1 MNGRIIVVG
10 AGPVGLTHALL
21 LADAGVPVTV
31 LERATAPGD
40 LPRAISI
47 VDETFRTMELLGI
60 ADELK
65 AESLTDT
72 GSRYFGR
79 DDRLLAAAKPVPS
92 RIGHPAKTQFDQPV
106 MEELLFERALAHPGV
121 DFRLGCTVTDVSQDR
136 DGVSVGYTDVEGRDD
151 RVEGSWLVGADGG
164 RSFVRDALGVKLV
177 GTTQTQRW
185 IVIDLLNERRS
196 YEKYAD
202 FHCDG
207 KRPYVLVPG
216 IKGRLR
222 IEYMLFD
229 HEDPDEMTAPEKIR
243 ELVRPLRDPLDPA
256 DVRRATVYV
265 AHQRVAEHY
274 RAGRAFLVGDAAHL
288 MPPFAGQGLNAGIRD
303 AHNLAWKLVEA
314 ARGGASERLLDSY
327 ELERRTHGA
336 KMVKVSRRIGAVVMA
351 TGGFKT
357 RLRDAIVRVVSIL
370 PPVYGFLAN
379 MRFITPPDYRDGVAV
394 APAAGLDRSLAERV
408 GRALSQPRVSDAS
421 GGTAGLDAHLGG
433 DWALIAVGAPAD
445 CFERIDPYW
454 GRIGAR
460 LLRLLPRGAS
470 ISAAPASVSVPAE
483 PVELIDEEGTIAQ
496 PDAGPYL
503 MAVRPDKYVAA
514 VFRPSEEA
522 TAVAGLRVFID
533 DRERSGEAG

>member
-1 MNGRIIVVG
+1 MTGRVIVVG

-31 LERATAPGD
+31 VEKAIAPGD

-47 VDETFRTMELLGI
+47 VDETFRTMDRLGI
-60 ADELK
+60 ADALK

-72 GSRYFGR
+72 GSRYYGLN
-79 DDRLLAAAKPVPS
+79 DRLLAAAKPVPS

-121 DFRLGCTVTDVSQDR
+121 DFRTGCTASAVSQQGGGVR
-136 DGVSVGYTDVEGRDD
+136 LVFENAKGVSETLEGA
-151 RVEGSWLVGADGG
+151 WLVGADGG

-185 IVIDLLNERRS
+185 IVIDLLNEQKQH
-196 YEKYAD
+196 EKFAD

-229 HEDPDEMTAPEKIR
+229 HEDADEMTTPEKIR
-243 ELVRPLRDPLDPA
+243 ELARPLRDPLDPA

-265 AHQRVAEHY
+265 AHQRVAAQY
-274 RAGRAFLVGDAAHL
+274 RVGRAFLIGDAAHL

-303 AHNLAWKLVEA
+303 AHNLAWKLIEA
-314 ARGGASERLLDSY
+314 SRGGATDRLLDSY
-327 ELERRTHGA
+327 EIERRTHGA

-357 RLRDAIVRVVSIL
+357 RLRDAIVRLVSVVPS
-370 PPVYGFLAN
+370 VYGFLAN
-379 MRFITPPDYRDGVAV
+379 MRFITPPNYVDGVAV
-394 APAAGLDRSLAERV
+394 RPSSAVPKPLAETV
-408 GRALSQPRVSDAS
+408 GLALSQPSVRDAT
-421 GGTAGLDAHLGG
+421 GDRAGLDTHLGSE
-433 DWALIAVGAPAD
+433 WALIAVGGGSKCFAD
-445 CFERIDPYW
+445 SHPYW
-454 GRIGAR
+454 DRIGASKV
-460 LLRLLPRGAS
+460 RLLPKG
-470 ISAAPASVSVPAE
+470 AAPARAE
-483 PVELIDEEGTIAQ
+483 GFLELVDEDGTLAKA
-496 PDAGPYL
+496 DATPHYL
-503 MAVRPDKYVAA
+503 VVRPDKYVAA
-514 VFRPSEEA
+514 VFRAAEES
-522 TAVAGLRVFID
+522 AVVEGLRAFID
-533 DRERSGEAG
+533 DRAREQTNA